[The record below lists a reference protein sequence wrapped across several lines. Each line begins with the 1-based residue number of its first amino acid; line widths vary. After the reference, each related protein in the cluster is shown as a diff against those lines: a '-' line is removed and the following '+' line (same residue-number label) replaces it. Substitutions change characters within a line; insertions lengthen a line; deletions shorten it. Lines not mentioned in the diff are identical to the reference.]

1 LGDKRTQKYQGYQDY
16 LIKNKKRGLKGKC
29 ENFFKKNKLLEK
41 IFYRLT
47 NISVKKLE
55 KLPNIQKARKVLDIG
70 CGTGDTLVYINKFIN
85 KNIKLFGV
93 DLEKNK
99 QLPNIVNFKTCNI
112 EDEVL
117 PFESNTF
124 DIVISNFILEH
135 LTKPQNLFSESFR
148 VLKKGGFL
156 YCTTEYFT
164 SLFCPDSW
172 NFYSDP
178 THVRPWTKRS
188 LETLAF
194 INNFEVYK
202 VGTIKWW
209 EFLPLMPVF
218 PLLNLVSTSNF
229 SFIPFE
235 IIGRT
240 VYITCKKP

>member
-1 LGDKRTQKYQGYQDY
+1 
-16 LIKNKKRGLKGKC
+16 
-29 ENFFKKNKLLEK
+29 
-41 IFYRLT
+41 
-47 NISVKKLE
+47 
-55 KLPNIQKARKVLDIG
+55 LDIG

-85 KNIKLFGV
+85 KHIELFGV

-99 QLPNIVNFKTCNI
+99 QLPDIINSQLCNI
-112 EDEVL
+112 EDELL
-117 PFESNTF
+117 PFETNTF

-178 THVRPWTKRS
+178 THIRPWTKKS

-194 INNFEVYK
+194 MNNFEVYK

-209 EFLPLMPVF
+209 EFLPLIPIF

-240 VYITCKKP
+240 VYIICKKP